1 MELDE
6 QPFQYYMV
14 YRCYEAEY
22 LRKKGNTF
30 DVDAFLIKKEHQ
42 TLAAVAKWS

>member
-6 QPFQYYMV
+6 QPFQYYLV
-14 YRCYEAEY
+14 HGCYEAEY

-30 DVDAFLIKKEHQ
+30 DVDAFLIKKNI
-42 TLAAVAKWS
+42 KR